1 VKCKHH
7 LETFVSNRVLVLGL
21 SRIVV
26 CKEALAT
33 DTQEPRIDYLG
44 LTQAENRESRFS
56 EVFLCP

>member
-1 VKCKHH
+1 MKCKHH
-7 LETFVSNRVLVLGL
+7 LETFVSNRVLVLRL

-33 DTQEPRIDYLG
+33 DTKEPRIDYLG
-44 LTQAENRESRFS
+44 LTRAENREPRFS